1 MTLPKISIPEVQ
13 IPFEI
18 PTFLSDYVVH
28 FIVAIPVI
36 LLLLELY
43 NLVTKRPSISIFSL
57 FTLIL
62 LSLLVIVFYLL
73 GSATEESHKLLTVYL
88 VYASLGLILFKL
100 LFMALRKTIGRII
113 FIFMLA
119 GFAFVTLIQ
128 VNSGGLFATKEAPA
142 VDTTV
147 QDELTA
153 KLKELQSKYDA
164 LLLVEETKNNASAV
178 VETPKEETT
187 EPTETS
193 TNSENNSSN

>member
-1 MTLPKISIPEVQ
+1 MTLPTISIPEIP

-18 PTFLSDYVVH
+18 PAFLNDYVVH
-28 FIVAIPVI
+28 FIIAIPVI

-43 NLVTKRPSISIFSL
+43 NLATKRPSISLFSL
-57 FTLIL
+57 LTLIL

-113 FIFMLA
+113 FILMLG
-119 GFAFVTLIQ
+119 GFASVMLMQ
-128 VNSGGLFATKEAPA
+128 VNSGGLFSAKE
-142 VDTTV
+142 VSIDTTV
-147 QDELTA
+147 QDDLSS

-164 LLLVEETKNNASAV
+164 LLLIEEKKSEIPKV
-178 VETPKEETT
+178 VETVKEETT
-187 EPTETS
+187 ESTETS
-193 TNSENNSSN
+193 SDSEDNNSN